1 MGMRWKRI
9 LVCGLA
15 VVAVMS
21 AASCKNREK
30 QAVDEPEKEKTV
42 FLEKEDTE
50 QVEMPLPQQQQPQP
64 PQSPEER
71 REAWVQ
77 ERLDGMTLEEA
88 AAQMFVLELDTFTG
102 VQDTTEAGEIT
113 RQQFQAY
120 PVGGILVMGNNIQ
133 SEEQIVNLNTQL
145 DSLSRERIGL
155 VPFLCVDEEGGTVTR
170 IAGNPNFP
178 VQNVGDMSL
187 IGASGDPARAYEVG
201 SRLGTY
207 LSQYRFNV
215 DFAPDADVL
224 LNSENTVSASRSFGS
239 DAELVAPMV
248 AEAVRGLREQGICA
262 TVKHFPGHGA
272 TAEDSHEGFAY
283 SLRTLEEV
291 NACEL
296 KPFQAGIDSGA
307 EFVMVGHLSYPNIA
321 GNDVPASI
329 SEVLTG
335 GLLRQD
341 MQYDGI
347 VITDAMNM
355 GAIAENYSPAE
366 AAVMAVQAGVDII
379 LEPADFQ
386 EAYQALLGAVRD
398 GTVKKERIDESVKR
412 ILRVK
417 WRIQEEEEKQ

>member
-1 MGMRWKRI
+1 MGMRWKR
-9 LVCGLA
+9 LLACGLA
-15 VVAVMS
+15 VVTVILAV
-21 AASCKNREK
+21 SCVSREK
-30 QAVDEPEKEKTV
+30 QAIDEPEKEKTDS
-42 FLEKEDTE
+42 LEKEDGE
-50 QVEMPLPQQQQPQP
+50 QAEMS

-71 REAWVQ
+71 REAWVR
-77 ERLDGMTLEEA
+77 ERLSRMTLEERV
-88 AAQMFVLELDTFTG
+88 AQMFVLALDAFTG
-102 VQDTTEAGEIT
+102 VQDTTEAEEIT

-120 PVGGILVMGNNIQ
+120 PVGGIMVMGNNIQ
-133 SEEQIVNLNTQL
+133 SEEQIVNLNMQL

-178 VQNVGDMSL
+178 IQNVGDMSL
-187 IGASGDPARAYEVG
+187 IGASGDPERAYEVG
-201 SRLGTY
+201 SQLGTY

-224 LNSENTVSASRSFGS
+224 LNSENTVVSSRSFGS
-239 DAELVAPMV
+239 DADMVASMV
-248 AEAVRGLREQGICA
+248 AEEVRGLTEHGICA

-283 SLRTLEEV
+283 SLRTHEEV

-307 EFVMVGHLSYPNIA
+307 EFVMVGHLSYPNVA
-321 GNDVPASI
+321 GNDIPASL
-329 SEVLTG
+329 SETLTG
-335 GLLRQD
+335 QLLRQH

-355 GAIAENYSPAE
+355 GAIVDHYGSAE
-366 AAVMAVQAGVDII
+366 AAVMAVQAGVDMI

-398 GTVKKERIDESVKR
+398 GTVREERIDESVKR
-412 ILRVK
+412 ILRIK
-417 WRIQEEEEKQ
+417 WRIQQEEGK